1 MLIAVGGLAAHGNET
16 PARLHPPAVVV
27 QPSNGR
33 IALLGD
39 VFRAIQQ
46 LEEVHST
53 RTFHITSTAN

>member
-1 MLIAVGGLAAHGNET
+1 MLIAVGGLAAHGDET

-27 QPSNGR
+27 QTGNGR

-39 VFRAIQQ
+39 IFRTIQQ

-53 RTFHITSTAN
+53 RTFQ